1 MDFKLQGIIVICVF
15 LVLFV
20 SPLVLMAL
28 GGQLKNL
35 SVAYFIILLVIQF
48 SFMISLIYG
57 FIQGRKCIYGNK
69 CGVKENLD
77 EGKYNESVRVYKL
90 FTEGGIKNFQYW
102 YASIASNVWFDLL
115 FTMVIFFIPFP
126 FLPEE
131 KFSKVEL
138 FFVKLG
144 MYKLSLAFILGSPR
158 YIVSDYKIR
167 LMSQYDKGLFGSVIG
182 LSSIA
187 FLLVIFEFIKKKGK
201 K

>member
-1 MDFKLQGIIVICVF
+1 MDFKLPGIIAVFVF
-15 LVLFV
+15 LFLFV
-20 SPLVLMAL
+20 SPLVLMTL

-35 SVAYFIILLVIQF
+35 STAYFIILIVIQF

-57 FIQGRKCIYGNK
+57 FVKGKNCIKKNK
-69 CGVKENLD
+69 CDTIEILD
-77 EGKYNESVRVYKL
+77 EGIYNESVRVYKL
-90 FTEGGIKNFQYW
+90 FTEGGIENFQYW
-102 YASIASNVWFDLL
+102 YASLASNVWFDLL

-126 FLPEE
+126 FLPEK

-158 YIVSDYKIR
+158 YIISDYKIR
-167 LMSQYDKGLFGSVIG
+167 TMSTYDKGLFGSVIG

-187 FLLVIFEFIKKKGK
+187 FLLVVFEVIKEKKGK
-201 K
+201 